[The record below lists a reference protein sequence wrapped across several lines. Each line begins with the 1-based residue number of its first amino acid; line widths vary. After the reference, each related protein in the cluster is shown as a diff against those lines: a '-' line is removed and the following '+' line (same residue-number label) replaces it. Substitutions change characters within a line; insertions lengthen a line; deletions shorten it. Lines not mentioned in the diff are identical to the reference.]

1 MGRVGCATQRPTGLT
16 VGCPGSDRGTRPG
29 LNPERNQGHHQELP
43 AVAGEQR
50 TMLDRRLLARL
61 GFARRHGAI
70 PANQGTGSHRVVSQV
85 PAICD
90 LAVSCLPVLRIAV
103 RK

>member
-1 MGRVGCATQRPTGLT
+1 
-16 VGCPGSDRGTRPG
+16 
-29 LNPERNQGHHQELP
+29 
-43 AVAGEQR
+43 
-50 TMLDRRLLARL
+50 MLDRRLLARL